1 MSVDLILLFAS
12 LFTWGIGEGMFIYF
26 QPIYLQQLGASTMTI
41 ATVFSAFG
49 LAMMLAH
56 IPAGYLADRVGRKP
70 IVIAAWTS
78 GLIATWIMAMA
89 RTLPV
94 FIVGV
99 LFYGLTAFVSA
110 PLNSYVT
117 AARGKLSPVRA
128 MTLMSASFNLGA
140 VLGPISGGWIGE
152 RYGLHLVYMISACIF
167 IVSTGIL
174 LFIRPQPRDE
184 HDPAAPPAKLWTNT
198 RFMTLVGI
206 VCVAMFVMY
215 LPQPLTPKFLQNE
228 RGLSLESIGL
238 LGSVGSFGNAA
249 LNLILGQFA
258 ARTGFLLAQ
267 ASVAF
272 CSLIL
277 WKGMGVPW
285 YALGY
290 FLLGGYRSARSFIY
304 AQARP
309 LVHPAQ
315 MGLAYGVAETFSSL
329 AMTLAPLLAGVLY
342 TREPII
348 VYPVSLGLIGVVI
361 LISIAFTP
369 RQTEKES
376 EPAGQFLEL

>member
-1 MSVDLILLFAS
+1 MSVDLVLLLAS

-56 IPAGYLADRVGRKP
+56 IPAGYLADRIGRKP
-70 IVIAAWTS
+70 IIIAAWTS
-78 GLIATWIMAMA
+78 GLVATWVMAIA
-89 RTLPV
+89 RTLPA

-99 LFYGLTAFVSA
+99 LLYGLTAFVSS
-110 PLNSYVT
+110 PLNSYIT
-117 AARGKLSPVRA
+117 AARGKLTPVRA
-128 MTLMSASFNLGA
+128 MTLMSAAFNLGA
-140 VLGPISGGWIGE
+140 MLGPISGGWLGE
-152 RYGLHLVYMISACIF
+152 RFGLRIVYLVAACIF
-167 IVSTGIL
+167 IVSTGMV
-174 LFIRPQPRDE
+174 LFIRSQPRDS
-184 HDPAAPPAKLWTNT
+184 HDPAAPPVKLWANP
-198 RFMTLVGI
+198 RFVTLVGI
-206 VCVAMFVMY
+206 VFLAMFVMY

-258 ARTGFLLAQ
+258 ARSGFLLAQ
-267 ASVAF
+267 VLVVF
-272 CSLIL
+272 FSLFL
-277 WKGMGVPW
+277 WKGAGVPW

-290 FLLGGYRSARSFIY
+290 FLLGGYRAARSFIY

-315 MGLAYGVAETFSSL
+315 MGLAYGVAETFNSL
-329 AMTLAPLLAGVLY
+329 SMTLAPLLAGVLY
-342 TREPII
+342 TRSPIV
-348 VYPVSLGLIGVVI
+348 VYPVTLGLMGAALLLSMV
-361 LISIAFTP
+361 FTP
-369 RQTEKES
+369 RQPVD
-376 EPAGQFLEL
+376 EPAAANQSLEL

>member
-78 GLIATWIMAMA
+78 GLIATWIMALA

-272 CSLIL
+272 FSLIL

-309 LVHPAQ
+309 LVHRAQ

>member
-272 CSLIL
+272 FSLIL